1 MRYNSSKL
9 NNNIFQ
15 RKNIVSFLQFYIYYQ
30 NKNFKIKMEMSTGLL
45 IEITLFTYQ
54 QKDVSLML
62 NLSRVIFSP

>member
-30 NKNFKIKMEMSTGLL
+30 DKNFKIKIEMSTGLL
-45 IEITLFTYQ
+45 IEIILFTSE

-62 NLSRVIFSP
+62 NLSRVVFSP

>member
-30 NKNFKIKMEMSTGLL
+30 DKNFKIKIEMSTGLL
-45 IEITLFTYQ
+45 IEIILFTSE
-54 QKDVSLML
+54 QKDASLML
-62 NLSRVIFSP
+62 NLSRVVFSP

>member
-30 NKNFKIKMEMSTGLL
+30 DKNFKIKIEMSTGLL
-45 IEITLFTYQ
+45 IEIIL
-54 QKDVSLML
+54 LL
-62 NLSRVIFSP
+62 PSRRT